1 MLGRIETLGLIQSA
15 CWRELERAVLE
26 RSHEWRQMAVAT
38 AHAGGADLRTMVL
51 REVHEHGNR
60 LAFYTDS
67 RSPKI
72 AQIVAC
78 PHAALLAW
86 SGGLGWQLR
95 LKVHLTAEI
104 TGPQVAARW
113 EQLRSTSAAAD
124 YLSPLP
130 PGAPLQGMEPQRGD
144 RGHFAVLQARVL
156 SIDWL
161 ELHPQGH
168 RRAVF
173 DEHGMRWVSP

>member
-1 MLGRIETLGLIQSA
+1 MNGRIESLGLIQSA
-15 CWRELERAVLE
+15 CWRELERAAQE
-26 RSHEWRQMAVAT
+26 RGHEWRQMAVAT
-38 AHAGGADLRTMVL
+38 AHDGGADLRTMVL
-51 REVHEHGNR
+51 REVHEQGN
-60 LAFYTDS
+60 LLSFYTDS

-72 AQIVAC
+72 AQIMAS
-78 PHAALLAW
+78 PKAALLAW
-86 SGGLGWQLR
+86 SSTLGWQLR
-95 LKVHLTAEI
+95 LKVHLTADA

-161 ELHPQGH
+161 ELHPEGH

-173 DEHGMRWVSP
+173 DERGMRWVSP

>member
-1 MLGRIETLGLIQSA
+1 MIGRIESLGLIQSA
-15 CWRELERAVLE
+15 CWRELERAVQE
-26 RSHEWRQMAVAT
+26 RDHEWRRMSVAT
-38 AHAGGADLRTMVL
+38 VSQGGADLRSMVL

-67 RSPKI
+67 RSPKL
-72 AQIVAC
+72 AQIMAC
-78 PHAALLAW
+78 PQAALLAW
-86 SGGLGWQLR
+86 SATLSWQLR
-95 LKVHLTAEI
+95 LKVQLTAET
-104 TGPQVAARW
+104 TGPEVAARW
-113 EQLRSTSAAAD
+113 ERLRLTAAAAD

-130 PGAPLQGMEPQRGD
+130 PGTPLLGMEPQRAD

-173 DEHGMRWVSP
+173 DERGMRWVSP